1 MEGTG
6 GGEET
11 ILLKGDW
18 ANTPVGFGCT
28 GCIVVFWNGGRAPYV
43 PNDPPN
49 IPVGCESSGPDVGNP
64 VGCDK
69 SGCDVPG
76 KPVGCADRYGG
87 GAWPWKGDALNGR
100 VGTKLLNPVVVGIRG
115 CNRL

>member
-1 MEGTG
+1 MG

-11 ILLKGDW
+11 TLLNGDW

-28 GCIVVFWNGGRAPYV
+28 CCIVVFWNDGRAPYV
-43 PNDPPN
+43 PNGPPN

-69 SGCDVPG
+69 SGCDVLG
-76 KPVGCADRYGG
+76 KPVGCADRNGG
-87 GAWPWKGDALNGR
+87 GA
-100 VGTKLLNPVVVGIRG
+100 
-115 CNRL
+115 